1 MKRILNAPFLLL
13 PIILL
18 AIGSLYYGCTKND
31 IVSDKKSRAVK
42 IFESMK
48 NDFNNQGLATKLT
61 SNINDTMSLTLIPA
75 WDRGFTI
82 YDRDSNLCYYF
93 LISGKMNVKTKN
105 VSADIKFENVQRY
118 LIAKKKGEQLEF
130 YQTTVI
136 PQDPTDTRHSFSG
149 DMLVYKLTENKKA
162 IFSYKRGELENG
174 QYYARQAEQS
184 NSQFATI
191 GCLYYHQCTWTSTC
205 DGTFTVVYSRGQGH
219 PTQTLDCGIP
229 QLYQCPG
236 AVWNNTGNGWE
247 VFCNNDPIDPLP
259 PVYPPPT
266 GSGGSGDGGPIVD
279 PIHSSFDDFR
289 YICPA
294 TFRFVSVTTNDLW
307 QAACV
312 QNAHCNIKFYDGD
325 SRQYVS
331 RTVEVPN
338 MYFQAPYRDT
348 VGSPKCRPQELEL

>member
-1 MKRILNAPFLLL
+1 
-13 PIILL
+13 
-18 AIGSLYYGCTKND
+18 
-31 IVSDKKSRAVK
+31 
-42 IFESMK
+42 
-48 NDFNNQGLATKLT
+48 
-61 SNINDTMSLTLIPA
+61 
-75 WDRGFTI
+75 
-82 YDRDSNLCYYF
+82 
-93 LISGKMNVKTKN
+93 MNVKTKN
-105 VSADIKFENVQRY
+105 VSADVKFENVQRY
-118 LIAKKKGEQLEF
+118 LIAKKKGELLEF
-130 YQTTVI
+130 YQTIVI

-174 QYYARQAEQS
+174 QYYARQTEQS

-266 GSGGSGDGGPIVD
+266 GSGGSGDGGPVVD
-279 PIHSSFDDFR
+279 PIHPSYDDFR
-289 YICPA
+289 YICP
-294 TFRFVSVTTNDLW
+294 TIFRFVAVTTNELW
-307 QAACV
+307 QAANI

-348 VGSPKCRPQELEL
+348 SGVLLLTPYLASLYATQAFNDGENAMHDAFKSDIYLTSSQLSALWLKTANSIYMGLTKGAGRVTATPPFNTSTPIPIVQYVACP